1 MTTGIS
7 IVMPVLNRAAL
18 IGRSIA
24 SVLDQKAAEVEI
36 IVVDGGSTDGTRDV
50 VREFGDVRLIEAP
63 RSSIWEAVNIG
74 IRHAQ
79 GSLIG
84 HLNSD
89 DRLLPGT
96 LDHIRAAATA
106 TPAAAIIR
114 GRARFVAADG
124 SGGFRPVPV
133 FDANVAESLDLRAVT
148 GGPTAINAC
157 FVRAETYHRLGS
169 YDESL
174 RIAADREWLL
184 RAVLADTVVRQ
195 VDRPVYEY
203 LVHDLS
209 LTTRHALPDER
220 VYVQYIHE
228 HLAIGESYL
237 RKTSGRSRRILRAW
251 HAQET
256 VRLISCGWNT
266 PGFTTQIARAF
277 EVSPAWPLWSVGPL
291 ANVAIRR
298 LRRRGY
304 FPG

>member
-1 MTTGIS
+1 MTPGIS

-18 IGRSIA
+18 IGRAIA
-24 SVLDQKAAEVEI
+24 SVLDQKAEEVEI
-36 IVVDGGSTDGTRDV
+36 IVVDGGSTDRTRDIA
-50 VREFGDVRLIEAP
+50 RAFADVRLIEAP
-63 RSSIWEAVNIG
+63 NSSIWEAVNIG
-74 IRHAQ
+74 VRHAN

-89 DRLLPGT
+89 DRLLPGA
-96 LDHIRAAATA
+96 LDKIREAAAA
-106 TPAAAIIR
+106 APAAAIIR

-124 SGGFRPVPV
+124 TGGFRPMPV
-133 FDANVAESLDLRAVT
+133 FDANVAESLDLRAVM

-157 FVRAETYHRLGS
+157 FVRAETYHRLGC

-184 RAVLADTVVRQ
+184 RAVLADTQVHQ
-195 VDRPVYEY
+195 VDSPVYEY
-203 LVHDLS
+203 LMHDSS
-209 LTTRHALPDER
+209 LTTRRALPDEK
-220 VYVQYIHE
+220 VYLQYIHE

-237 RKTSGRSRRILRAW
+237 TKTTGRNRRVLRAW

-256 VRLISCGWNT
+256 VRLISRGWST
-266 PGFTTQIARAF
+266 PGFATQIARAF

-304 FPG
+304 IA